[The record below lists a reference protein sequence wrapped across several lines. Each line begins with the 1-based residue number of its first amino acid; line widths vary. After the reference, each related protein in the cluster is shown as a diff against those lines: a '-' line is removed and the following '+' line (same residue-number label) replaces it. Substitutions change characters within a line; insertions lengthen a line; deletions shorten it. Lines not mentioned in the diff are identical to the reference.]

1 MKKMEVRK
9 RLAKYESQLKEMAI
23 FTKIPRKDVFF
34 DRFDKDF
41 YILLGKYLAYKKILK
56 EMEDK
61 NENND
66 TNSPTN

>member
-1 MKKMEVRK
+1 MEKMEARK
-9 RLAKYESQLKEMAI
+9 RLAKYERQLKEMAI

-41 YILLGKYLAYKKILK
+41 YILLGKFLAYKKILK
-56 EMEDK
+56 EMEDR

-66 TNSPTN
+66 TNTTTD